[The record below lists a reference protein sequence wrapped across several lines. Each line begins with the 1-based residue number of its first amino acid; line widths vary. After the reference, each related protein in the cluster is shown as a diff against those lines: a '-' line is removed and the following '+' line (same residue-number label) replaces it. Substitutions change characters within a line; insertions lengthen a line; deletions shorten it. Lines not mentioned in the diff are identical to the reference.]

1 MARLAAWYV
10 RVLIPLFH
18 ILKFSG
24 DGVHVWGASSGYAA
38 GRRGVGDVDMGPI
51 SLLLAVWGLVAY
63 VSQIESSASARAS
76 PSEGYPAGK
85 LSDTLLMVSILDI
98 I

>member
-1 MARLAAWYV
+1 MGCM
-10 RVLIPLFH
+10 F
-18 ILKFSG
+18 
-24 DGVHVWGASSGYAA
+24 GVHVRGMRR

-63 VSQIESSASARAS
+63 VSEIESSASARGS

>member
-1 MARLAAWYV
+1 MGCMFGVQV
-10 RVLIPLFH
+10 R
-18 ILKFSG
+18 G
-24 DGVHVWGASSGYAA
+24 MRR
-38 GRRGVGDVDMGPI
+38 GRRGVGDVDMGLI

-76 PSEGYPAGK
+76 PSEGCPAGK

>member
-1 MARLAAWYV
+1 MGCMFGVQV
-10 RVLIPLFH
+10 R
-18 ILKFSG
+18 G
-24 DGVHVWGASSGYAA
+24 MRR

-76 PSEGYPAGK
+76 PSEDYPAGK

>member
-38 GRRGVGDVDMGPI
+38 G
-51 SLLLAVWGLVAY
+51 
-63 VSQIESSASARAS
+63 AS
-76 PSEGYPAGK
+76 GGW
-85 LSDTLLMVSILDI
+85 
-98 I
+98 